1 MNWQKS
7 KIYKIQFAMVKFTNI
22 FFLWRLV
29 SSKVKKVK
37 GHSFQAN
44 MPRTALSESLI
55 IFFNSVQSYSEFFF
69 HLFVSY
75 SSLVLQCTYIISV
88 VTVTQPLV
96 RPLVLTSKS
105 LFFADA
111 TLVNRYG
118 QIPLQVSCLASVLF
132 TDHFFFTVWW
142 MLGCVGCCG
151 ECS

>member
-7 KIYKIQFAMVKFTNI
+7 KICKIQFAMVKFTNI